1 MEPIHQGDVLLTK
14 IEDPRYRALIRKK
27 GKKENRVRGKGVILA
42 LGEATGHHHRVATPG
57 VDIIERDGK
66 RFLSVPRGTVA
77 ELVHEEHDTIRVP
90 AGLHEIGGQR
100 EHVAPRKARPQV
112 RRERRVFD

>member
-1 MEPIHQGDVLLTK
+1 MEPIHQGDVLLRK
-14 IEDPRYRALIRKK
+14 INDPVYVRSIRKNGTK
-27 GKKENRVRGKGVILA
+27 AKRVRGKGLILA
-42 LGEATGHHHRVATPG
+42 YGEATGHHHRVATKG
-57 VDIIERDGK
+57 VDIIERNGK

-100 EHVAPRKARPQV
+100 EHVAPARRAQPA
-112 RRERRVFD
+112 RTRAVFD